1 MRRHPTPTTLAAT
14 GLAVAVALAGA
25 CGGAGGAGGDARDER
40 TIVVTTPVL
49 GDVVAHVVGDLATVE
64 VLMPPGADPHA
75 FQPSARQAVALTEAD
90 LVVTTGGGLEVGL
103 ADAVEGA
110 RDAGVPVFEAVDHVE
125 PLPAGAHD
133 EEEHA
138 VGDGHDH
145 DVDPH
150 FSTDPLRMVDVVDA
164 LAEAIADEVPGVDRG
179 ALRGQADAYV
189 EELRRLDRDMG
200 AAIARIPDD
209 RRTLVTD
216 HHVFGYLADR
226 WHFRVVG
233 AVVPSPTTEAA
244 PSARHLDELAQAV
257 ADHDVPAIFVEAGR
271 DDRLART
278 LAEEIGDV
286 EVVEL
291 YGETLGEPGSGA
303 ETYLGMMRTNA
314 SRLADALAPEA
325 GGR

>member
-1 MRRHPTPTTLAAT
+1 VPRHPTPTALAA
-14 GLAVAVALAGA
+14 AALAGLAALAAA
-25 CGGAGGAGGDARDER
+25 CGGTRGAAGGGAD
-40 TIVVTTPVL
+40 IVVTTPVL
-49 GDVVAHVVGDLATVE
+49 GDVVAEVVGDLATVE

-90 LVVTTGGGLEVGL
+90 LVVTAGGGLEAGL
-103 ADAVEGA
+103 ADAVEA
-110 RDAGVPVFEAVDHVE
+110 AHDAGVPVFEAVDHVD
-125 PLPAGAHD
+125 PLPAGAHEGD
-133 EEEHA
+133 DGHA
-138 VGDGHDH
+138 LDDGHDH

-150 FSTDPLRMVDVVDA
+150 VTTDALRMVEVVEA
-164 LAEAIADEVPGVDRG
+164 LAGAVADEVPGIDRG
-179 ALRGQADAYV
+179 ALAARAAAYV
-189 EELRRLDRDMG
+189 EELRRVDRAMG
-200 AAIARIPDD
+200 AEIARIPAD
-209 RRTLVTD
+209 RRVLVTD

-226 WHFRVVG
+226 WGFRIVG

-244 PSARHLDELAQAV
+244 PSARHLDELARAV
-257 ADHDVPAIFVEAGR
+257 AEHDVPAIFVEAGR

-303 ETYLGMMRTNA
+303 ATYLDMMRTNA

-325 GGR
+325 DGR